1 MNTDQENP
9 VSAFVTPNL
18 DFYTTW
24 SKVAKRSK
32 VGLCTLLA
40 PSIIFDGQPMS
51 SFIDGLYAGRI
62 NDNENRLLIS
72 VKNGNVTGVIET
84 DVLFI
89 GPMFYLLNCPIYSS
103 YDNWVEGHG
112 FIEPVSQACDLT

>member
-1 MNTDQENP
+1 MNTDQENTL
-9 VSAFVTPNL
+9 SAFVTPNL

-51 SFIDGLYAGRI
+51 SFKDGLYSGRI
-62 NDNENRLLIS
+62 KDNENRLLVA
-72 VKNGNVTGVIET
+72 VKNGTVTGALET
-84 DVLFI
+84 DVMFI
-89 GPMFYLLNCPIYSS
+89 GPMFQLLNCPIYSS
-103 YDNWVEGHG
+103 YDQWIEGHG
-112 FIEPVSQACDLT
+112 FIEPVTYLTI